1 MLRTKVALV
10 LVLGLTC
17 VVSEVRLDATKPSG
31 DEGNGDNTKNSKSN
45 KESLKATKLPPCA
58 SCRVLTDSFK
68 KVMRELMDEKI
79 LTV

>member
-1 MLRTKVALV
+1 MALV

-17 VVSEVRLDATKPSG
+17 VMSEVKLDATKPPTDKVES
-31 DEGNGDNTKNSKSN
+31 DSSKNKNN

-68 KVMRELMDEKI
+68 KVKRTCGGKMF
-79 LTV
+79 